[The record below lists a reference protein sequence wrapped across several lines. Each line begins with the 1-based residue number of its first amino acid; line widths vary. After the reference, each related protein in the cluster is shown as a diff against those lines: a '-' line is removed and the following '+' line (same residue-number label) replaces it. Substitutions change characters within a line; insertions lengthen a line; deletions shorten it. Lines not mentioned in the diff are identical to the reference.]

1 MCGIAGIIGNYN
13 PHQLDAMLLSQH
25 HRGPD
30 FTGKYTDEGFA
41 ILGHNRLAI
50 IDLTPQSNQPFFD
63 TSGRY
68 VITFNGEIYNYIELK
83 SELKNQ
89 YDFKTES
96 DTEVLLAA
104 FIVYGKQC
112 LQKLNGMFAFAI
124 WDKQEK
130 KLFAARDRFGVKPF
144 YYSIKNNTLYFSS
157 EIKAIHA
164 AGVSKSPNEKVWA
177 SYFAYGSYGNPDE
190 TFWEGIHQLPGG
202 YFLEVDSCQSEHS
215 QPLAIRG
222 VEDQS
227 CLITLRQAQCDK
239 VQTECQSVPK
249 LREYEDLSN
258 KLNLNIVKWYYF
270 EEEVAKQPKNL
281 TYNQAKSNYLIL
293 LKDSIKL
300 RFRADVPVGFNSS
313 GGLDSSVLLALVND
327 FYCHPE
333 LVEGRQLTE
342 NRLRTPEVS
351 GQTDNVEEQLSK
363 INAYTFYTNNPDY
376 DELPWVEMM
385 MAKTHNPLT
394 KVLLQ
399 ADEVPDLANK
409 IAWQQDEPFGGI
421 PTLAYAKI
429 FEQARKD
436 KVLVLLDGQGMDEQW
451 AGYDYYTQESEATI
465 QGVTNS
471 PYKTNMLSDSFLAK
485 SEKPVYPKPFDDA
498 VLNKQYRDLFY
509 TKIPRALRFNDRIS
523 MAFSTELREPF
534 LDYRLVELAFSLP
547 LEFKIKNGIS
557 KYMLREIASE
567 YLAND
572 LVFAPKRALQTP
584 QREWLAE
591 DLKDW
596 VELCFNEIENSK
608 FRDWFDIDT
617 LKKELDLYFG
627 GNSQSS
633 FHIWQC
639 VSLWGM
645 IND

>member
-13 PHQLDAMLLSQH
+13 ESQLDSMLLSQQ

-30 FTGKYTDEGFA
+30 FTGKYADEGFA
-41 ILGHNRLAI
+41 TLGHNRLAI
-50 IDLTPQSNQPFFD
+50 IDLFPQSNQPFSD
-63 TSGRY
+63 NSGRY
-68 VITFNGEIYNYIELK
+68 ILVFNGEIYNYIELK
-83 SELKNQ
+83 AELKNQ

-144 YYSIKNNTLYFSS
+144 YYSLKNKALYFSS

-164 AGVSKSPNEKVWA
+164 AGVSKTPNEKVWA

-190 TFWEGIHQLPGG
+190 TFWEGVSQLPGG
-202 YFLEVDSCQSEHS
+202 HFLEYQNHN
-215 QPLAIRG
+215 
-222 VEDQS
+222 
-227 CLITLRQAQCDK
+227 LILQ
-239 VQTECQSVPK
+239 
-249 LREYEDLSN
+249 
-258 KLNLNIVKWYYF
+258 KWYCF
-270 EEEVAKQPKNL
+270 EDEVAKLPKNL
-281 TYNQAKSNYLIL
+281 TYNQAKEKYVAL
-293 LKDSIKL
+293 LKDSINL
-300 RFRADVPVGFNSS
+300 RFRSDVTVGFNIS
-313 GGLDSSVLLALVND
+313 GGLDSSVLLALINLQND
-327 FYCHPE
+327 GNFDCHSEP
-333 LVEGRQLTE
+333 
-342 NRLRTPEVS
+342 
-351 GQTDNVEEQLSK
+351 VEESFKDQQVL

-394 KVLLQ
+394 KVLLR

-409 IAWQQDEPFGGI
+409 IAWQQDEPYGGI
-421 PTLAYAKI
+421 PTLAYTKI

-436 KVLVLLDGQGMDEQW
+436 KVMVLLDGQGMDEQW

-471 PYKTNMLSDSFLAK
+471 PYKTSMLSDSFLAK
-485 SEKPVYPKPFDDA
+485 AEKSVYPKPFDDA

-534 LDYRLVELAFSLP
+534 LDYRLVEFAFSLP
-547 LEFKIKNGIS
+547 LNFKIKNGIT

-567 YLAND
+567 YLVDD
-572 LVFAPKRALQTP
+572 LVFAPKRAMQTP
-584 QREWLAE
+584 QREWLAKE
-591 DLKDW
+591 LKNW
-596 VELCFNEIENSK
+596 VSTCFAEIENTTLSE
-608 FRDWFDIDT
+608 WFNKEE
-617 LKKELDLYFG
+617 LQKELQLYFD
-627 GNSQSS
+627 GNRQSS

-639 VSLWGM
+639 ISWWEM
-645 IND
+645 MHS

>member
-13 PHQLDAMLLSQH
+13 LHQLDAMLQSQY

-41 ILGHNRLAI
+41 TLGHNRLAI
-50 IDLTPQSNQPFFD
+50 IDLSPHSNQPFFD

-83 SELKNQ
+83 SELNNH

-104 FIVYGKQC
+104 FIIYGKQC

-124 WDKQEK
+124 WDSQEK
-130 KLFAARDRFGVKPF
+130 KFFAARDRFGVKPLF
-144 YYSIKNNTLYFSS
+144 YSIKNSTFYFSS
-157 EIKAIHA
+157 EIKALHV

-177 SYFAYGSYGNPDE
+177 SYFAYGSYGNLDE
-190 TFWEGIHQLPGG
+190 TFWEGINQLPGG
-202 YFLEVDSCQSEHS
+202 HFLEYEN
-215 QPLAIRG
+215 
-222 VEDQS
+222 EN
-227 CLITLRQAQCDK
+227 LIIK
-239 VQTECQSVPK
+239 
-249 LREYEDLSN
+249 
-258 KLNLNIVKWYYF
+258 KWYYF
-270 EEEVAKQPKNL
+270 EEAVAKQPNNL
-281 TYNQAKSNYLIL
+281 TYNQAKEKYLAL
-293 LKDSIKL
+293 LKDSVKL

-313 GGLDSSVLLALVND
+313 GGLDSSVLLALVNN

-333 LVEGRQLTE
+333 LVKGRQLTE
-342 NRLRTPEVS
+342 NRLRQA
-351 GQTDNVEEQLSK
+351 QTDNVEEQLSK

-385 MAKTHNPLT
+385 MAKTQNPLT

-451 AGYDYYTQESEATI
+451 AGYDYYTQENEATI

-471 PYKTNMLSDSFLAK
+471 PYKTNMLSETFLAK
-485 SEKPVYPKPFDDA
+485 AEKPIYPKPFDDA

-534 LDYRLVELAFSLP
+534 LDYRLVEFAFSLP
-547 LEFKIKNGIS
+547 LEFKIKNGIT

-567 YLAND
+567 YLASD

-591 DLKDW
+591 DLAAW
-596 VELCFNEIENSK
+596 VGLCFNEIENSK
-608 FRDWFDIDT
+608 FRDWFDIDA
-617 LKKELDLYFG
+617 LKKELQLYRE
-627 GNSQSS
+627 GNTQSS
-633 FHIWQC
+633 FHIWQ
-639 VSLWGM
+639 VVGLVGFKM
-645 IND
+645 NKV